1 MTRPVLNSPH
11 AVGPI
16 QDPNARRVCGLTG
29 ISTAQD
35 RFVTLRALRDGLELS
50 LRELENQRRKDQM
63 VAKALLVAR
72 FTKASCDAFL
82 EMAATASKLFL
93 PKAAAEGAEAVA
105 NAYGAVT
112 PLADAV
118 GTHVAG
124 GKVDVAKTAIASAK
138 KGVALAIQGQDVG
151 VKLLAK
157 STVVKVEV
165 INNAMNQDAKG
176 VMKSAASYVRDLN
189 TTAFKEAGF
198 EKTAAVGEL
207 TKIAQSA
214 FTYNEQVGKAVDE
227 MIQGSSE
234 NEERYQ
240 SLKTTILTQARQLSK
255 RIAEF
260 EQLTKSSADDS
271 PAAGR
276 QGLK

>member
-1 MTRPVLNSPH
+1 MTQPALKSPN

-16 QDPNARRVCGLTG
+16 RDRNARRVCGLTG
-29 ISTAQD
+29 ITAGQD
-35 RFVTLRALRDGLELS
+35 RLVSLRALRDGLELS
-50 LRELENQRRKDQM
+50 LRELENQRRKDQI
-63 VAKALLVAR
+63 VTKALLVAR

-82 EMAATASKLFL
+82 EMAATASTLIL

-105 NAYGAVT
+105 NAYGTVA

-118 GTHVAG
+118 GTRVAG
-124 GKVDVAKTAIASAK
+124 GKVDVARTAIASAK
-138 KGVALAIQGQDVG
+138 KGVSLATRGQDVG

-176 VMKSAASYVRDLN
+176 VTKSAASYIRDLN

-198 EKTAAVGEL
+198 KKTAAVGEV

-214 FTYNEQVGKAVDE
+214 FTYNEQIGKAFDE

-234 NEERYQ
+234 SEERYQ
-240 SLKTTILTQARQLSK
+240 MLKTTILTQARQLSK
-255 RIAEF
+255 RIAEL
-260 EQLTKSSADDS
+260 ELLIKSSADNV

-276 QGLK
+276 QGPK